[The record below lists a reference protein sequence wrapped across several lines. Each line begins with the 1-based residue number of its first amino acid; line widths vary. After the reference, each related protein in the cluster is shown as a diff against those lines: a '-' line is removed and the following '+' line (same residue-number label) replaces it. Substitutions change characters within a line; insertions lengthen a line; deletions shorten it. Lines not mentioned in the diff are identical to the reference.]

1 MIVLLLSVAHAWEPA
16 DLRDGDLV
24 FQRSTS
30 AQSVAV
36 AEATGSE
43 YTHVGVVLRRDGKVM
58 VLEAVEPVKLTPIGD
73 WIAHGE
79 GPAVARRLKEP
90 DRVLTAEVIAKM
102 NALADDWLGVHYD
115 ARFAWTDDRLYCSEL
130 AWKLYDRAAGVRLSE
145 PRPLRSYRLDGQA
158 AQSLARKR
166 YPEGLPLDE
175 LVVSPG
181 DLADSPALVAV
192 E

>member
-1 MIVLLLSVAHAWEPA
+1 MILWLATAALAWETA

-43 YTHVGVVLRRDGKVM
+43 YTHVGVVLRRDGKVL
-58 VLEAVEPVKLTPIGD
+58 VLEAVEPVKLTPIDD
-73 WIAHGE
+73 WVASGS
-79 GPAVARRLKEP
+79 GPAVVRRLKDA
-90 DRVLTAEVIAKM
+90 DRVLTADVIAKM
-102 NALADDWLGVHYD
+102 NTLADGWLGVHYD
-115 ARFAWTDDRLYCSEL
+115 LRFAWTDDRLYCSEL
-130 AWKLYDRAAGVRLSE
+130 AWKLYDRAAGLRLSE
-145 PRPLRSYRLDGQA
+145 PRPLRSYQLDGKA

-181 DLADSPALVAV
+181 DLVDSPSLVAV